1 MNAASR
7 NQARA
12 VMKAIGSSPNGS
24 MKPYHPTLGK
34 AFSAQADRLGNLGHC
49 NCSVPT
55 CPSCKSKGLGNIVVE
70 FYTDGTTAPMV
81 PQSGGSMFYPAP
93 QPNDKYNTID
103 YSNITKADLGLGFIP
118 SLQSINGPAAIGL
131 GLIFVGAGFPGYKFF
146 VRQARKVIDKPE
158 KYVRNTAMISG
169 LAILVGMGQAQ
180 G

>member
-1 MNAASR
+1 MGNVIMNAASR

-12 VMKAIGSSPNGS
+12 VMKAMGSSPNGS

-34 AFSAQADRLGNLGHC
+34 AFSAQADRLGN
-49 NCSVPT
+49 
-55 CPSCKSKGLGNIVVE
+55 IVDE

-81 PQSGGSMFYPAP
+81 PEEGGSMFYPAP

-118 SLQSINGPAAIGL
+118 SLQSINAPAAIGL

-146 VRQARKVIDKPE
+146 VKQARKVIDKPE

>member
-1 MNAASR
+1 MGNVIMNAASR

-24 MKPYHPTLGK
+24 MKPYHPSLGQ
-34 AFSAQADRLGNLGHC
+34 AFSATPNRLGD
-49 NCSVPT
+49 
-55 CPSCKSKGLGNIVVE
+55 IVSE

-81 PQSGGSMFYPAP
+81 PEEGGSMFYPAP
-93 QPNDKYNTID
+93 NGNDKYNTID
-103 YSNITKADLGLGFIP
+103 YSNITKADLGLGFLP
-118 SLQSINGPAAIGL
+118 AFESINAPAAIGL